1 MRAAYE
7 FLGQRKQ
14 PQRYGKME
22 KVEVEDEW
30 TLQFAGL
37 VDGTGVYRSASTT
50 SISVTNLDIDARLY
64 FLRYGL
70 LISGSG
76 SQNGHT
82 LAIRSQTQSAARLNS
97 IHLAQHSTFVF
108 SPISA
113 HCDSYYLL
121 FHCTLNTWAIPQQH
135 KRLSRQLAAVGWYSV
150 EKIVF
155 QSGQVEQSTNTDT
168 RRVVCRPCATLS
180 TQIHTH
186 THRVRPCR
194 AGIFPDKIC

>member
-1 MRAAYE
+1 
-7 FLGQRKQ
+7 
-14 PQRYGKME
+14 ME

-135 KRLSRQLAAVGWYSV
+135 KRLSRQLLWDGTLVLCR
-150 EKIVF
+150 ENCIPIR
-155 QSGQVEQSTNTDT
+155 SG
-168 RRVVCRPCATLS
+168 
-180 TQIHTH
+180 
-186 THRVRPCR
+186 
-194 AGIFPDKIC
+194 